1 MTILDKILQQKE
13 IEIQKRLREEKKVET
28 DKPVYSLYNQLLQT
42 PHLQVIAEIKRASPS
57 KGIIQSN
64 INPIEQAQK
73 YERAGAACIS
83 VLTDEQF
90 FKGSIA
96 DLEAVANEVTI
107 PVLRKDFILHE
118 VQIEDARTAGASVI
132 LLIVAAL
139 PEKRL
144 KELHDYAESLQLE
157 VLVEVHDLEEYM
169 IAKRIGAKII
179 GVNNRNLKTFEVD
192 LAHTKTIA
200 AARNETD
207 QHVFISESGIQT
219 AIDATLVSNDGADAI
234 LVGETL
240 MRAEDVEATIRSFQV
255 QKEGVY

>member
-57 KGIIQSN
+57 KGMIQSN
-64 INPIEQAQK
+64 INPIEQAKK

-90 FKGSIA
+90 FKGSLA

-118 VQIEDARTAGASVI
+118 VQIEDARTAGASII

-139 PEKRL
+139 HEKRL

-157 VLVEVHDLEEYM
+157 VLVEVHDLEEYT

-219 AIDATLVSNDGADAI
+219 IADAELVSNDGADAI

-240 MRAEDVEATIRSFQV
+240 MRAEDVELTLRSFQV

>member
-13 IEIQKRLREEKKVET
+13 IEIQKRLRTEKKVGT

-57 KGIIQSN
+57 KGMIQSH
-64 INPIEQAQK
+64 INPVEQAKK

-83 VLTDEQF
+83 VLTDEHF
-90 FKGSIA
+90 FKGSLA

-144 KELHDYAESLQLE
+144 KKLHDYATSLQLE
-157 VLVEVHDLEEYM
+157 VLVEVHDLEEYA

-200 AARNETD
+200 SARNEMD

-219 AIDATLVSNDGADAI
+219 IADAELVSKDGADAI

-240 MRAEDVEATIRSFQV
+240 MRAEDVESTLRSFQV

>member
-64 INPIEQAQK
+64 INPIEQAKK

-90 FKGSIA
+90 FKGSLA

-118 VQIEDARTAGASVI
+118 VQIEDAKTAGASII

-139 PEKRL
+139 HEKRL

-157 VLVEVHDLEEYM
+157 VLVEVHDLEEYT

-219 AIDATLVSNDGADAI
+219 IADAELVSNDGADAI

-240 MRAEDVEATIRSFQV
+240 MRAEDVEATLRSFQV

>member
-13 IEIQKRLREEKKVET
+13 IEIQKRLRTEKKVGT

-57 KGIIQSN
+57 KGMIQSH
-64 INPIEQAQK
+64 INPVEQAKK
-73 YERAGAACIS
+73 YERAGAACVS

-90 FKGSIA
+90 FKGSLA
-96 DLEAVANEVTI
+96 DLEAVANEVMI

-118 VQIEDARTAGASVI
+118 VQIEDARTAGASII

-139 PEKRL
+139 HEKRL

-157 VLVEVHDLEEYM
+157 VLVEVHDLEEYT

-219 AIDATLVSNDGADAI
+219 IADAELVSNDGADAI

-240 MRAEDVEATIRSFQV
+240 MRAEDVESTLRSFQV

>member
-64 INPIEQAQK
+64 INPVEQAKK

-90 FKGSIA
+90 FKGSLA

-139 PEKRL
+139 HEKRL
-144 KELHDYAESLQLE
+144 KELYDYAESLQLE
-157 VLVEVHDLEEYM
+157 VLVEVHDLEEYT

-192 LAHTKTIA
+192 LAHTKAIA

-219 AIDATLVSNDGADAI
+219 ATDATRVSNDGADAI

-240 MRAEDVEATIRSFQV
+240 MRAEDIEATLRSFQV